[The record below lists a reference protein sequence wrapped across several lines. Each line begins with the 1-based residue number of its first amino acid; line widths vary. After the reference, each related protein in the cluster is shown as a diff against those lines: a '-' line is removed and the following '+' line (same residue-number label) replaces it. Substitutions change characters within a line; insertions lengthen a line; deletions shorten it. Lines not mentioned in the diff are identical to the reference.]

1 MDELRVTAKLEV
13 LSSIGAFVLK
23 AAENAGLDRRAAYRL
38 RLAVDEMATN
48 IIVHG
53 NPLEHSGDDEIR
65 LTSEMND
72 QSLTITLEDRGP
84 EFNPLEHETPEGHI
98 SKPMEQRP
106 IGGLGVFLAIRG
118 VDSFLYERVN
128 DRNRSTFIVHR
139 GKPAELGR

>member
-1 MDELRVTAKLEV
+1 MDELRVTAKLDV

-65 LTSEMND
+65 LTSDMDD
-72 QSLTITLEDRGP
+72 QRLTITLEDRGP
-84 EFNPLEHETPEGHI
+84 AFNPLDHESPEGHI
-98 SKPMEQRP
+98 DKPMEQRP

-118 VDSFLYERVN
+118 VDSFSYDRVN
-128 DRNRSTFIVHR
+128 DRNRSTFIVRR
-139 GKPAELGR
+139 GTTAENGR